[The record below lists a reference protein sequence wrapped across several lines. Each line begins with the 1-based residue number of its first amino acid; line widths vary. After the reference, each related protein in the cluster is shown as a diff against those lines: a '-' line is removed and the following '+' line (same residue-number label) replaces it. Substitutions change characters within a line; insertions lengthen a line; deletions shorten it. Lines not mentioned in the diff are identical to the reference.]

1 MAKSKT
7 PEEYCSFC
15 GQHIPY
21 DKVLIHGVN
30 GAICENCIQAV
41 NEVMQDI
48 KEEEGQKRQENIKI
62 KLLKPKQI
70 KEKLDEYVI
79 GQDEAKKVISVAVYN
94 HYKRI
99 LYDQQDDVDI
109 EKSNIILVGERY

>member
-79 GQDEAKKVISVAVYN
+79 GQDEAKKVISLRGQRVES
-94 HYKRI
+94 R
-99 LYDQQDDVDI
+99 DGRDVKVEGI
-109 EKSNIILVGERY
+109 